1 MSHENSATEREP
13 KENSIFV
20 KVSDE
25 TRDIIDEYKEQEKVT
40 ISQIIAD
47 AIKMYDRY
55 KSMAPEVMAIISNYK
70 DEYGGIPINLIEEAI
85 KVFAV
90 HKESGVEELWVRARE
105 EMDMMLIGKTTFNQL
120 LAAAAAPEERLDKPQ
135 KKNVGFDTILWY
147 TGKQIK
153 SLSLE
158 EIMEAVKIIWL
169 MANYFSSIEI
179 KKENGDSYHM
189 IFKHGQ
195 KKRYSEYWGQFF
207 IELLTS
213 DELSFKCVIEEQYFE
228 ETISLL
234 IKLGYEKK

>member
-1 MSHENSATEREP
+1 MPHENSTTEKEP

-25 TRDIIDEYKEQEKVT
+25 TRDIIDEHKEQEKVT

-47 AIKMYDRY
+47 AINMYDRY

-70 DEYGGIPINLIEEAI
+70 DEYGGIAINLIEEAI
-85 KVFAV
+85 KIFAV

-120 LAAAAAPEERLDKPQ
+120 IAAAAAPEERLDKPQ

-158 EIMEAVKIIWL
+158 EIIESVKTIWL

-179 KKENGDSYHM
+179 RKETGDSYHM

-207 IELLTS
+207 IELLKS
-213 DELSFKCVIEEQYFE
+213 DELSFRCAVEPQYFE
-228 ETISLL
+228 ESISLL
-234 IKLGYEKK
+234 IKQLFDK